1 MSFAARRECQFA
13 ENWLTRP
20 IRICNSLFFES
31 LAPNSQSMNSKTH
44 ERIFLSPPHMG
55 GTEIDYVMQA
65 FKSNYIAPTGPQLAQ
80 FERAFSELTGM
91 EHCVAVASG
100 TAAMHLVLRTLGV
113 KAGDY
118 VLASSL
124 TFIGSVSPITFLEAN
139 PVFVDCDAKTWTI
152 DPNLVADSIKQM
164 KATGK
169 LPAAVVP
176 TDLYGQC
183 SDVDALRAICDPEG
197 IPVVVDSAEALGA
210 TYRGESAGKRGRAA
224 IFSFNGNKI
233 ITTSGGGMLAT
244 DDEYIANRCKHL
256 STQAREPF
264 LHYEHEEVGYN
275 YRMSNVLAGIG
286 LGQLEVLAER
296 VNRKRY
302 IFDRYVEELGSL
314 PGVSFMPEAEYGRS
328 TRWLTVALVDASKFG
343 ATPSEIIEALDA
355 ENIESRPVWKPM
367 HMQPAF
373 SGCAKAGGTIC
384 ERFFRE
390 GICLPSGTMM
400 TDEQQVRVCSIFRK
414 MAK

>member
-1 MSFAARRECQFA
+1 MTSNNQV
-13 ENWLTRP
+13 
-20 IRICNSLFFES
+20 
-31 LAPNSQSMNSKTH
+31 H

-65 FKSNYIAPTGPQLAQ
+65 FKSNYIAPAGPQLSQ
-80 FERAFSELTGM
+80 FEQAFSKLTGM
-91 EHCVAVASG
+91 KHCVAVASG

-113 KAGDY
+113 KAGDS
-118 VLASSL
+118 VLASTL
-124 TFIGSVSPITFLEAN
+124 TFIGSVSPITFLDAK
-139 PVFVDCDAKTWTI
+139 PVFVDCDAATWTM
-152 DPNLVADSIKQM
+152 DPNLVADTIKQM
-164 KATGK
+164 KSKGQ

-176 TDLYGQC
+176 TDLYGQS

-210 TYRGESAGKRGRAA
+210 SYRGESAGKRGRAA

-244 DDEYIANRCKHL
+244 DDEQIANRCKHL

-286 LGQLEVLAER
+286 IGQLEVLPER
-296 VNRKRY
+296 VNRKRL
-302 IFDRYVEELGSL
+302 IFDRYVQELGSL
-314 PGVSFMPEAEYGRS
+314 PGVSFMPEADYGRC
-328 TRWLTVALVDASKFG
+328 TRWLTVALVDSSKFG
-343 ATPSEIIEALDA
+343 ATPNEIISALDA

-373 SGCAKAGGTIC
+373 AGCATAGGAVS
-384 ERFFRE
+384 ERFFRD
-390 GICLPSGTMM
+390 GICLPSGTLMS
-400 TDEQQVRVCSIFRK
+400 DEQQARVCSIFRK

>member
-1 MSFAARRECQFA
+1 
-13 ENWLTRP
+13 
-20 IRICNSLFFES
+20 
-31 LAPNSQSMNSKTH
+31 MNSKAQTH

-55 GTEIDYVMQA
+55 GAEIGYVMEA
-65 FKSNYIAPTGPQLAQ
+65 FKSNYIAPTGPQLVQ
-80 FERAFSELTGM
+80 FERAFSELTGFR
-91 EHCVAVASG
+91 HCVAVASG

-113 KAGDY
+113 KAGDK
-118 VLASSL
+118 VLASTL
-124 TFIGSVSPITFLEAN
+124 TFIGSVSPITFLEAC
-139 PVFVDCDAKTWTI
+139 PVFIDCDEATWTM
-152 DPNLVADSIKQM
+152 DPNLVADTIKKM
-164 KATGK
+164 KVAGN

-176 TDLYGQC
+176 TDLYGQS
-183 SDVDALRAICDPEG
+183 SDVDALKSICDPEG

-210 TYRGESAGKRGRAA
+210 TYHGQSAGKRGRAA

-244 DDEYIANRCKHL
+244 DEEQIANRCKHL

-286 LGQLEVLAER
+286 IGQLEVLAER
-296 VNRKRY
+296 VNRKRV
-302 IFDRYVEELGSL
+302 IFDRYVQELGDL
-314 PGVSFMPEAEYGRS
+314 PGVSFMPEAGYGRS
-328 TRWLTVALVDASKFG
+328 TRWLTVALVDSNKFG
-343 ATPSEIIEALDA
+343 STPNEIIAALDA

-373 SGCAKAGGTIC
+373 ASCEAVGGAVS
-384 ERFFRE
+384 ERFFHT
-390 GICLPSGTMM
+390 GLCLPSGTLM
-400 TDEQQVRVCSIFRK
+400 TDEQQARVCSIFRK

>member
-1 MSFAARRECQFA
+1 M
-13 ENWLTRP
+13 TD
-20 IRICNSLFFES
+20 
-31 LAPNSQSMNSKTH
+31 KTQVN

-80 FERAFSELTGM
+80 FEQAFSKLTGM
-91 EHCVAVASG
+91 KHCVAVASG

-118 VLASSL
+118 VLASTL
-124 TFIGSVSPITFLEAN
+124 TFIGSVSPITFLDAK
-139 PVFVDCDAKTWTI
+139 PVFIDCDVKTWTM
-152 DPNLVADSIKQM
+152 DPNLVAEAIKQL
-164 KATGK
+164 KAKGH
-169 LPAAVVP
+169 LPAVVVP
-176 TDLYGQC
+176 TDLYGQS

-210 TYRGESAGKRGRAA
+210 TYCGESAGKRGRAA

-244 DDEYIANRCKHL
+244 DDEQIASRCKHL

-286 LGQLEVLAER
+286 IGQLEVLAER
-296 VNRKRY
+296 VNRKRA
-302 IFDRYVEELGSL
+302 IFDAYVEELGGL
-314 PGVSFMPEAEYGRS
+314 HGVSFMPEADYGRS
-328 TRWLTVALVDASKFG
+328 TRWLTVALVDSDKFG
-343 ATPSEIIEALDA
+343 ATPNEIIAALDA

-373 SGCAKAGGTIC
+373 AGCMTAGGAVS
-384 ERFFRE
+384 ERFFRD
-390 GICLPSGTMM
+390 GICLPSGTLMS
-400 TDEQQVRVCSIFRK
+400 DEQQARVCSIFRK

>member
-1 MSFAARRECQFA
+1 
-13 ENWLTRP
+13 
-20 IRICNSLFFES
+20 
-31 LAPNSQSMNSKTH
+31 MNGKIQVQ

-80 FERAFSELTGM
+80 FEQAFSNLTGM
-91 EHCVAVASG
+91 KHCVAVASG

-113 KAGDY
+113 KAGDN

-124 TFIGSVSPITFLEAN
+124 TFIGSVSPIAFLDAK
-139 PVFVDCDAKTWTI
+139 PVFVDCDASTWTM
-152 DPNLVADSIKQM
+152 DPNLVADAIKQL
-164 KATGK
+164 KAKGR

-176 TDLYGQC
+176 TDLYGQS

-244 DDEYIANRCKHL
+244 DDERIANRCKHL

-264 LHYEHEEVGYN
+264 LHYEHAEVGYN

-286 LGQLEVLAER
+286 IGQLEVLAER
-296 VNRKRY
+296 VNRKRV
-302 IFDRYVEELGSL
+302 IFDRYVAELGGL
-314 PGVSFMPEAEYGRS
+314 PGISFMPEADYGRS
-328 TRWLTVALVDASKFG
+328 TRWLTVALVDSDKFG
-343 ATPSEIIEALDA
+343 STPNEIIAALDA

-373 SGCAKAGGTIC
+373 AGCATVGGAVS
-384 ERFFRE
+384 ERFFRD
-390 GICLPSGTMM
+390 GICLPSGTLM
-400 TDEQQVRVCSIFRK
+400 TDEQQARVCSIFRK